1 MPELR
6 EHLILFT
13 RCPEPGTTKTRLIPL
28 LGPEGAAAFQERM
41 SRHALACAIQMAGGR
56 GASLEVR
63 HEGGNLRRMQ
73 ALLGTQPL
81 FRPQGPGDLGRRM
94 AESLRQ
100 AFAGGAARAV
110 IIGTDIPGISPSHL
124 TRAFEALSRK
134 DLVFGPAADG
144 GYYLIG
150 ARAESFRRGA
160 PYLETQIPWGTAGV
174 LRRSLDAARAAGLTW
189 ETLGRLAD
197 VDRPQDLPEAM
208 KALCAGAHGPPL
220 SVIIPAL
227 NEADEIGATLAA
239 LPPAAKVE
247 SIVVDGGSRD
257 ATVAVAAARGVRVL
271 KSRPPRALQMNA
283 GAALASGAR
292 LLFLHADTRPPRDL
306 CAQVAATLS
315 RPGAGAGAFRLVID
329 ADRPGLR
336 LIAQAANWRS
346 RLLQMP
352 YGDQALFMGRELFWD
367 LGGFA
372 PLPIMED
379 YDLVR
384 RLKKR
389 TRVRLAPGA
398 VLTSARRWERHGILA
413 TWLCNQWILAAYH
426 LGISPSRLARWYRM
440 AR

>member
-41 SRHALACAIQMAGGR
+41 GRHALTCALRLAAER
-56 GASLEVR
+56 GASIEVR
-63 HEGGNLRRMQ
+63 HEGGSLRRMQ
-73 ALLGTQPL
+73 AWLGPQAL

-94 AESLRQ
+94 AESLSR
-100 AFAGGAARAV
+100 AFAEGAARAV

-124 TRAFEALSRK
+124 AQAFEALNRN

-150 ARAESFRRGA
+150 VRAESFRRGA
-160 PYLETQIPWGTAGV
+160 PYLEAHIPWGGAGV
-174 LRRSLDAARAAGLTW
+174 LRRSLAVARGAGLTW

-197 VDRPQDLPEAM
+197 VDRPEDLSEAM
-208 KALCAGAHGPPL
+208 RALCADAHGPPL

-227 NEADEIGATLAA
+227 NEADRIGATLDA
-239 LPPAAKVE
+239 LPPE
-247 SIVVDGGSRD
+247 SGLEPIVVDGGSRD
-257 ATVAVAAARGVRVL
+257 ATVAAAAAHGVRVL

-315 RPGAGAGAFRLVID
+315 RPGTGAGAFRLGID
-329 ADRPGLR
+329 AERPGLR
-336 LIAQAANWRS
+336 LIARAANWRS

-352 YGDQALFMGRELFWD
+352 YGDQGLFLERELFWG

-389 TRVRLAPGA
+389 TRIRLAPGA
-398 VLTSARRWERHGILA
+398 VLTSARRWEQHGILA

-426 LGISPSRLARWYRM
+426 FGVAPSRLARWYRM
-440 AR
+440 RR